1 MSTPRHL
8 GRYRPDTEA
17 IEDNRLNRGGGSRVS
32 ISIRDN
38 TKPSRKRSNTWM
50 FQDGRVKP
58 RQSRID
64 HILNASRG
72 PNSSRRK
79 HRRSRDARNPAEH
92 RNTTRS
98 SIGEGTSARRE
109 KRHRLV
115 QAKLPFDR
123 LSEGSEN
130 LSGDSFELRKRNQH
144 KSKSKP
150 SASIHKHQRTTKSMP
165 SGVTVTLRS
174 TTEKPLELFDIF
186 TPAATHSTTVTTS
199 GRQVVRPQQTTSK
212 RPPPNTSAHFARPST
227 EVVESRGNFEDPD
240 SFVEI
245 SLRSALAF
253 GMRRS
258 REGFRL
264 PETSWIGQ
272 GRILDLVNLLSQQ
285 TVPIQPYP
293 CHIVGIRLDASLPV
307 ADFQLH
313 IPTICDLL
321 FENATKP
328 SQPNDEGDST
338 LNDLTRFVCSYVS
351 WSVTRA
357 EDDTDQILLYIRSQ
371 LSMLMERVEEYCH
384 LRGLSGLGFDRRL
397 FGIHWF
403 AVELSNRI
411 ALARVAIKGESMDEI
426 VLKDATSDQF
436 SVSLMARLLELGIRK
451 TATAFSLGASS
462 SSTIERYT
470 LELWLALIHVTF
482 LHPCN
487 LDSQASASLTFWR
500 LVMDSLDQSNR
511 HFPSVIHEAEF
522 IFSVIFFLSS
532 ISSISPLG
540 VGRNER
546 LLKAY
551 WPIVCRALALLNL
564 SPEVDERRKPSQ
576 ATLAAKDTYLGML
589 FARCNVLV
597 FRWNWS
603 LQDNPG
609 FKQLVEIL
617 RGALKNR
624 KFMNLLHEQSEFP
637 RFITQRNLDLLRQF
651 DAKDS
656 IQTIL
661 IKLIF
666 QKVEDSQEG
675 KQAARKWVS
684 LLASTTTLEFTK
696 EKPPTQKEL
705 SALFNQFTI
714 KFILLHTNPDLNN
727 IRTIINSS
735 KKIVDFQSADQRSRQ
750 ICIRAAMIFGRF
762 CRHYTLPIQD
772 VSIWISEMGHILL
785 AEYNAARREGS
796 AFQLKEI
803 TTMCALIVAS
813 LRDIFQSRAMDSD
826 QTPLA
831 ATFPEASTCIF
842 DVISKLLAA
851 FREIDQCL
859 SEVGLLLK
867 CILDLRTHFFP
878 DPPTP
883 PFTRE
888 VNEEE
893 SQEDYGFDPINVNDL
908 SLAEVMMLDGN
919 EGSTRPYWDEDLD
932 LAKGICE
939 LTNAITSAIS
949 RIAYLDDGVKKRK
962 DVELWVE
969 IWANVAILCTAHNLK
984 QWDYFLHRTP
994 VSLGRLGDLA
1004 WRQVAEPLFLLHVL
1018 SGDPKAYNVDREIFS
1033 KCWFLSMA
1041 ADPQHIIPS
1050 YTFVLFHV
1058 DGLKSPLWE
1067 GIPFPRDMSEEEY
1080 EDVFAEQRQLLIESQ

>member
-1 MSTPRHL
+1 MDLIDLTSDRESLDNDDAVDINEVHSVSDDDLDLTMSTPRHL

-38 TKPSRKRSNTWM
+38 TNPRRKRSNTWM

-79 HRRSRDARNPAEH
+79 YRRSGDARHPAEH
-92 RNTTRS
+92 RNTARS

-144 KSKSKP
+144 KSKSRP
-150 SASIHKHQRTTKSMP
+150 SASIHKHRRTTKSMP

-186 TPAATHSTTVTTS
+186 TPAATHSTTATTS
-199 GRQVVRPQQTTSK
+199 GRQVSRPQQTTSK
-212 RPPPNTSAHFARPST
+212 RPLPNTSAHFARPST

-258 REGFRL
+258 REGFHL
-264 PETSWIGQ
+264 PETSWIGH

-328 SQPNDEGDST
+328 SQSNDEGDST
-338 LNDLTRFVCSYVS
+338 LNDLTR
-351 WSVTRA
+351 
-357 EDDTDQILLYIRSQ
+357 
-371 LSMLMERVEEYCH
+371 
-384 LRGLSGLGFDRRL
+384 
-397 FGIHWF
+397 
-403 AVELSNRI
+403 
-411 ALARVAIKGESMDEI
+411 
-426 VLKDATSDQF
+426 
-436 SVSLMARLLELGIRK
+436 
-451 TATAFSLGASS
+451 
-462 SSTIERYT
+462 
-470 LELWLALIHVTF
+470 
-482 LHPCN
+482 
-487 LDSQASASLTFWR
+487 QASASLTFWR

-603 LQDNPG
+603 LQDNSG

-785 AEYNAARREGS
+785 AEHNAARREGS

-826 QTPLA
+826 QTPLP

-932 LAKGICE
+932 LAKSICE

-1067 GIPFPRDMSEEEY
+1067 EIPFPRGMSEEEY
-1080 EDVFAEQRQLLIESQ
+1080 EDVFAEQRQLLIESVLHNLERHYQAMKGGDNTTTAVVSEGMNGLSELLNLMRHNVMRKAKAPNNNALREYFQYCSEVVGTIHSLNIGGDSRIAPYLADPWVNQATAWLRAE

>member
-1 MSTPRHL
+1 MDLIDLTSDRESLDNDDAVDINEVHSVSDDDLDLTMSTPRHL

-38 TKPSRKRSNTWM
+38 TNPRRKRSNTWM

-79 HRRSRDARNPAEH
+79 YRRSGDARHPAEH
-92 RNTTRS
+92 RNTARS

-144 KSKSKP
+144 KSKSRP
-150 SASIHKHQRTTKSMP
+150 SASIHKHRRTTKSMP

-186 TPAATHSTTVTTS
+186 TPAATHSTTATTY
-199 GRQVVRPQQTTSK
+199 GRQVSRPQQTTSK

-258 REGFRL
+258 REGFHL
-264 PETSWIGQ
+264 PETSWIGH

-328 SQPNDEGDST
+328 SQSNDEGDST
-338 LNDLTRFVCSYVS
+338 LNDLTR
-351 WSVTRA
+351 
-357 EDDTDQILLYIRSQ
+357 
-371 LSMLMERVEEYCH
+371 
-384 LRGLSGLGFDRRL
+384 
-397 FGIHWF
+397 
-403 AVELSNRI
+403 
-411 ALARVAIKGESMDEI
+411 
-426 VLKDATSDQF
+426 
-436 SVSLMARLLELGIRK
+436 
-451 TATAFSLGASS
+451 
-462 SSTIERYT
+462 
-470 LELWLALIHVTF
+470 
-482 LHPCN
+482 
-487 LDSQASASLTFWR
+487 
-500 LVMDSLDQSNR
+500 
-511 HFPSVIHEAEF
+511 
-522 IFSVIFFLSS
+522 
-532 ISSISPLG
+532 ISPLG

-785 AEYNAARREGS
+785 AEHNAARREGS

-826 QTPLA
+826 QTPLP

-908 SLAEVMMLDGN
+908 SLVEVMMLDGN

-932 LAKGICE
+932 LAKSICE

-1067 GIPFPRDMSEEEY
+1067 GIPFPRGMSEEEY
-1080 EDVFAEQRQLLIESQ
+1080 EDVFAEQRQLLIESVLHNLERHYQAMKGGDNTTTAVVSEGMNGLSELLNLMRHNVMRKAKAPNNNALREYFQYCSEVVATIHSLNIGGDSRIAPYLADPWVNQATAWLRAE